1 MNAAGLSHAGKL
13 LAFALLF
20 LTVLHFAER
29 IIAGVVQCPGLGGC
43 PWH

>member
-1 MNAAGLSHAGKL
+1 MNAAAFSHSGKL

-29 IIAGVVQCPGLGGC
+29 IIAGLVQCPGLEAC

>member
-1 MNAAGLSHAGKL
+1 MNAAGFSQAGKL

-29 IIAGVVQCPGLGGC
+29 IIAGLVQCPSLGAC